1 MVALCQRRRG
11 GRASRRRARRSPC
24 RHNARVNFAREIVD
38 ASPPQRL
45 ALVGCAREGTRREW
59 SFGELAE
66 RSARLA
72 GALRQ
77 RGVRRG
83 DVVMTLIGNRPEWVL
98 GMLAC
103 FRIGAVVLP
112 CTEQLRAK
120 DLRQRIAVA
129 EPTLVLADERNR
141 TELEAAVA
149 GAGGS
154 AASAP
159 ARVYVPNERLFA
171 AAPAATVELDAG
183 DPCLITFTS
192 GTAGEPKAVVHA
204 QRYLDGQ
211 RVQAEHWLGAR
222 PGELVWCTASSGWSK
237 SARNVFIAP
246 WLSGAAAL
254 LHDARFDPHERLELL
269 ERERVSVLCMAPT
282 EYRVIAKRAAL
293 RSFEHLRG
301 MVAAGEAL
309 NPEVLR
315 AWHAATGLEIR
326 DGYGQTETGQLT
338 GTPLDGAARPGS
350 MGRALPRIGL
360 EVVEGELTVDPASVP
375 TFFLGYL
382 GEHVRRDRTGAWS
395 VEDRRAA
402 GPWRTGD
409 RVTRDEDGWLYFEG
423 RADDVIV
430 SAGYRIGPFEVES
443 ALVAH
448 PAVAEAAAVAAP
460 DEERGSV
467 VRAVVVLRGDGYAPS
482 PELVRELQEHVKRE
496 TAPYKYPRI
505 IDFAAELP
513 KTASGKVKRAELRA
527 G

>member
-1 MVALCQRRRG
+1 M
-11 GRASRRRARRSPC
+11 PD
-24 RHNARVNFAREIVD
+24 VNFAREVVD
-38 ASPPQRL
+38 SAPPQRL
-45 ALVGCAREGTRREW
+45 ALVELARDGSRREW
-59 SFGELAE
+59 SFGEVAE

-72 GALRQ
+72 GWLAG
-77 RGVRRG
+77 RGVSSG

-98 GMLAC
+98 SMVAC

-120 DLRQRIAVA
+120 DLRLRIEAA
-129 EPTLVLADERNR
+129 DPTLILADERNR
-141 TELEAAVA
+141 QELEAASPACELAYVPDESLLA
-149 GAGGS
+149 GAP
-154 AASAP
+154 AP
-159 ARVYVPNERLFA
+159 A
-171 AAPAATVELDAG
+171 VELGLD

-204 QRYLDGQ
+204 QRYLEGQ
-211 RVQAEHWLGAR
+211 RVQARHWLAAR
-222 PGELVWCTASSGWSK
+222 AGELVWCTAASGWSK

-246 WLSGAAAL
+246 WLSGASAL
-254 LHDARFDPHERLELL
+254 LHDARFDPHERLALL
-269 ERERVSVLCMAPT
+269 ERERVKVLCMAPT
-282 EYRVIAKRAAL
+282 EYRVIVKRAQL
-293 RSFEHLRG
+293 RPLQQLRA
-301 MVAAGEAL
+301 VLAAGEAL

-315 AWHAATGLEIR
+315 AWHEATGLEIR

-338 GTPLDGAARPGS
+338 GPPLSERPRAGS
-350 MGRALPRIGL
+350 MGRALPGVGL
-360 EVVEGELTVDPASVP
+360 TIEDGELTVDPASVP

-382 GEHVRRDRTGAWS
+382 GEHVRRTREHGWHTR
-395 VEDRRAA
+395 DRRTD
-402 GPWRTGD
+402 GPWHTGD
-409 RVTRDEDGWLYFEG
+409 RVTEDDEGWLHFEG
-423 RADDVIV
+423 RSDDVIV

-467 VRAVVVLRGDGYAPS
+467 VRAVVVLRGEGYTPS

-513 KTASGKVKRAELRA
+513 KTASGKIRRAQLR